1 MEDWIDLIQS
11 FPIHFDSTAN
21 SCSRI
26 DRSWICGPSSLLIKL
41 CVLSVVLSSPEE
53 YFGDGFSDHAPLILS
68 FGKLAP
74 KYSSSCSTRNFI
86 CKSPEF
92 SAGVNSLVCACELF
106 EQPVH
111 KQLELDKIWMKEAAR
126 RVKLNSMVNSGGG
139 MKTQRLVLAIISR
152 AIWLNDVGIAN
163 DILNTSA
170 IAKDLLI
177 IVGRRGLCTDHVLFD
192 ELFNDAHQK
201 LQQQ

>member
-1 MEDWIDLIQS
+1 MRQRE
-11 FPIHFDSTAN
+11 
-21 SCSRI
+21 
-26 DRSWICGPSSLLIKL
+26 
-41 CVLSVVLSSPEE
+41 
-53 YFGDGFSDHAPLILS
+53 
-68 FGKLAP
+68 
-74 KYSSSCSTRNFI
+74 
-86 CKSPEF
+86 
-92 SAGVNSLVCACELF
+92 SAER
-106 EQPVH
+106 
-111 KQLELDKIWMKEAAR
+111 AR
-126 RVKLNSMVNSGGG
+126 LNSIFHSGDD
-139 MKTQRLVLAIISR
+139 MKIQRLVLAIISR